1 MNYFL
6 TYTVYVLIL
15 SVLMGISTWKLFK
28 KLGYSPLLAFIP
40 FCNYLVILKETKHPR
55 WWAILSYLPIVGP
68 IMMSVFHLYLMDKF
82 GKNLIQNKFLTVF
95 LPFIYMAVV
104 NYSKDTEIEDELY
117 LTEEQKER
125 KERHDRVLNTSAQIF
140 DLFVTQSSTK
150 IPNFSS
156 DGENTKKKDSFLG
169 SITFAVVFA
178 TIIHVFV
185 TQPFGIPTGSM
196 ERTLLVGDFL
206 FVNKWSYGYR
216 LPMRPL
222 AIPFLQGTITDTGE
236 KGNPKDDPKSY
247 ADGVKLPYARIF
259 QFNKPQ
265 KNDVVVFNY
274 PQDSV
279 HTAIDRKDPYVK
291 RCVAVAGDTFE
302 MRAGRLFVNG
312 KPETVLGDQ
321 EVQHAYTVNTG
332 TQLDIPSLYNT
343 YGFLPVREMQNDKG
357 FVYMFQGLTDKTAKE
372 IKTLPNVVSMEENI
386 YPKDSATIS
395 YKLNA
400 DKSAYTKSIDTT
412 QSIFPINK
420 PWNQDWYGPLK
431 IPKKGDVVTI
441 NQETLPEYQ
450 WIISKYENNKL
461 ENKNGK
467 IFINGKETNQYTIQQ
482 DYYMMVGDNRDASLD
497 ARFFGFV
504 PEENIVGKPMFTW
517 MSLQGAFKDASS
529 SYQAPFKIRWD
540 RMFKATNTGEA
551 NKTSYWWVAAMIL
564 ILFFGWE
571 YFMKLFGKKKTE
583 DDL

>member
-28 KLGYSPLLAFIP
+28 KMGYSPLFAFIP
-40 FCNYLVILKETKHPR
+40 FYNYFIILKETEHPK
-55 WWAILSYLPIVGP
+55 WWAIFSYLPIVGP
-68 IMMSVFHLYLMDKF
+68 IMMSAFHIYLMKKF
-82 GKNLIQNKFLTVF
+82 GKSLVKDQLLTVI
-95 LPFIYMAVV
+95 LPFIYMATV
-104 NYSKDTEIEDELY
+104 NYSKDAEVEDE
-117 LTEEQKER
+117 
-125 KERHDRVLNTSAQIF
+125 NSN
-140 DLFVTQSSTK
+140 DLFITDEEK
-150 IPNFSS
+150 NA
-156 DGENTKKKDSFLG
+156 KKKDTFLG

-216 LPMRPL
+216 MPMRPV
-222 AIPFLQGTITDTGE
+222 AIPFLQGTIMDTGQ

-247 ADGVKLPYARIF
+247 VDGIKLPYTRIF
-259 QFNKPQ
+259 QFSKPQ

-274 PQDSV
+274 PRDSV

-312 KPETVLGDQ
+312 KSETVLGDQ
-321 EVQHAYTVNTG
+321 EIQHRYIVNTG
-332 TQLDIPSLYNT
+332 SQLDIPALYKT
-343 YGFLPVREMQNDKG
+343 YGFLPVQEVQGEKG
-357 FVYMFQGLTDKTAKE
+357 YIYAFQGLTDKTAKE
-372 IKTLPNVVSMEENI
+372 IKQLPQVIDMKEDI
-386 YPKDSATIS
+386 TPKGEAAVYYRDEA
-395 YKLNA
+395 K
-400 DKSAYTKSIDTT
+400 TKIDTT
-412 QSIFPINK
+412 QSIFPINQ
-420 PWNQDWYGPLK
+420 PWNQDWYGPLR
-431 IPKKGDVVTI
+431 IPKKGDVVAV
-441 NQETLPEYQ
+441 NNETLPLYQ
-450 WIISKYENNKL
+450 WIISQYEHNSL
-461 ENKNGK
+461 EKKNGK
-467 IFINGKETNQYTIQQ
+467 IFINGKEANNYTIQQ

-517 MSLQGAFKDASS
+517 MSLQGAFSDSS
-529 SYQAPFKIRWD
+529 STYQAPFKVRWD

-583 DDL
+583 DEA

>member
-15 SVLMGISTWKLFK
+15 SILMGISTWKLFK
-28 KLGYSPLLAFIP
+28 KMGYSPLFAFIP
-40 FCNYLVILKETKHPR
+40 FYNYFIILKETKHPK

-68 IMMSVFHLYLMDKF
+68 IMMSVFHLYLVKKF
-82 GKNLIQNKFLTVF
+82 GKTLFKDQILTVL
-95 LPFIYMAVV
+95 LPFIYMAII
-104 NYSKDTEIEDELY
+104 NYSKDVELEDENTNELF
-117 LTEEQKER
+117 LTDEEKE
-125 KERHDRVLNTSAQIF
+125 A
-140 DLFVTQSSTK
+140 
-150 IPNFSS
+150 
-156 DGENTKKKDSFLG
+156 KKKDTFLG

-216 LPMRPL
+216 LPMRPV
-222 AIPFLQGTITDTGE
+222 AIPFLQGTIMDTGE

-247 ADGVKLPYARIF
+247 VDGVKLPYTRIL

-291 RCVAVAGDTFE
+291 RCVATAGDTFE

-321 EVQHAYTVNTG
+321 EVQHSYIVNTSS
-332 TQLDIPSLYNT
+332 QLDIPALYKT
-343 YGFLPVREMQNDKG
+343 YGFLPVKEEQEGNG
-357 FVYMFQGLTDKTAKE
+357 FTYTFQGLTDKLAKE
-372 IKTLPNVVSMEENI
+372 IKALPNVLNMQESI
-386 YPKDSATIS
+386 LPKGMAAIQ
-395 YKLNA
+395 YKVNA
-400 DKSAYTKSIDTT
+400 DRTAFTKSIDTT
-412 QSIFPINK
+412 QSIFPVNK
-420 PWNQDWYGPLK
+420 PWNQDWYGPVR
-431 IPKKGDVVTI
+431 IPKKGDVVAI
-441 NQETLPEYQ
+441 NNETLPMFQ
-450 WIISKYENNKL
+450 WIISEYEHNSL
-461 ENKNGK
+461 EKKNGK
-467 IFINGKETNQYTIQQ
+467 IFINGKEANQYTIQQ
-482 DYYMMVGDNRDASLD
+482 DYYMMIGDNRDASLD

-517 MSLQGAFKDASS
+517 MSLQGAFADSSS
-529 SYQAPFKIRWD
+529 SYQAPFKIRWN

-551 NKTSYWWVAAMIL
+551 NKTSYWWIAAMIL

-571 YFMKLFGKKKTE
+571 YFVKLFKKKKTE
-583 DDL
+583 DEL

>member
-28 KLGYSPLLAFIP
+28 KMGYNPLFAFIP
-40 FCNYLVILKETKHPR
+40 FYNYFIILKETKHPK
-55 WWAILSYLPIVGP
+55 WWTILSYLPIVGP
-68 IMMSVFHLYLMDKF
+68 IMMSVFHLYLMKKF
-82 GKNLIQNKFLTVF
+82 GKTLFKDQILTVL
-95 LPFIYMAVV
+95 LPFIYMATV
-104 NYSKDTEIEDELY
+104 NYSKDVELEDE
-117 LTEEQKER
+117 
-125 KERHDRVLNTSAQIF
+125 NAN
-140 DLFVTQSSTK
+140 DLFLTDEEK
-150 IPNFSS
+150 
-156 DGENTKKKDSFLG
+156 EAKKKDTFLG

-216 LPMRPL
+216 LPMRPV
-222 AIPFLQGTITDTGE
+222 AIPFLQGTIMDTGQ

-247 ADGVKLPYARIF
+247 VDGVKLPYTRIL

-291 RCVAVAGDTFE
+291 RCVATAGDTFE

-321 EVQHAYTVNTG
+321 EVQHRYIVTTG
-332 TQLDIPSLYNT
+332 SQLDIPSLYNT
-343 YGFLPVREMQNDKG
+343 YGFLPVQEIQTDKG
-357 FVYMFQGLTDKTAKE
+357 YLYAFQGLTDKTAAE
-372 IKTLPNVVSMEENI
+372 IKGLSQVIEMKEDVS
-386 YPKDSATIS
+386 PKGEAAIA
-395 YKLNA
+395 YKDDL
-400 DKSAYTKSIDTT
+400 KTKIDTT
-412 QSIFPINK
+412 QSIFPVNK
-420 PWNQDWYGPLK
+420 PWNGDWYGPVR
-431 IPKKGDVVTI
+431 IPKKGDVVAI
-441 NQETLPEYQ
+441 NSESLPMYQ
-450 WIISKYENNKL
+450 WIISEYEHNSL
-461 ENKNGK
+461 EKKNGK
-467 IFINGKETNQYTIQQ
+467 IFINGKEANQYTIQQ
-482 DYYMMVGDNRDASLD
+482 DYYMMIGDNRDASLD

-517 MSLQGAFKDASS
+517 MSLQGAFADSS
-529 SYQAPFKIRWD
+529 STYQAPFKIRWD

-551 NKTSYWWVAAMIL
+551 NKTSYWWIAAMIL

-571 YFMKLFGKKKTE
+571 YFMKLFKKKKSE
-583 DDL
+583 DEI

>member
-6 TYTVYVLIL
+6 TYAVYVLIL
-15 SVLMGISTWKLFK
+15 SVLMGISTWKLFR
-28 KLGYSPLLAFIP
+28 KLGYSPLFAFIP
-40 FCNYLVILKETKHPR
+40 FYNYFIILKETKHPK

-68 IMMSVFHLYLMDKF
+68 IMMSVFHLYLMKKF
-82 GKNLIQNKFLTVF
+82 GKTLFKDQLLTVI
-95 LPFIYMAVV
+95 LPFIYMATV
-104 NYSKDTEIEDELY
+104 NYGKDVELEDENELF
-117 LTEEQKER
+117 LTDEEK
-125 KERHDRVLNTSAQIF
+125 
-140 DLFVTQSSTK
+140 
-150 IPNFSS
+150 
-156 DGENTKKKDSFLG
+156 NTKKKDSFLG

-222 AIPFLQGTITDTGE
+222 AIPFLQGTIMDTGQ

-247 ADGVKLPYARIF
+247 ADGVKLPYERIF

-265 KNDVVVFNY
+265 KNDIVVFNY

-321 EVQHAYTVNTG
+321 EVQHRYIVTTG
-332 TQLDIPSLYNT
+332 SQLDILSLYNT
-343 YGFLPVREMQNDKG
+343 HGFLPVQEQQTDKG
-357 FVYMFQGLTDKTAKE
+357 FVYGFQGLTDETAAEIGKLPQVIDIKE
-372 IKTLPNVVSMEENI
+372 DIQ
-386 YPKDSATIS
+386 
-395 YKLNA
+395 
-400 DKSAYTKSIDTT
+400 DKGLAAVYYRDEARKKIDTT

-467 IFINGKETNQYTIQQ
+467 IFINGKETNQYTIRQ

-517 MSLQGAFKDASS
+517 MSVQGAFSDASS

-551 NKTSYWWVAAMIL
+551 NKTSYWWIAAMIL

-571 YFMKLFGKKKTE
+571 YFMKLFKKKETE
-583 DDL
+583 DNV

>member
-28 KLGYSPLLAFIP
+28 KLGYSPLFAFIP
-40 FCNYLVILKETKHPR
+40 FYNYFIILKETKHPK

-68 IMMSVFHLYLMDKF
+68 IMMSVFHLYLMKKF
-82 GKNLIQNKFLTVF
+82 GKTLFKDQLLTVL
-95 LPFIYMAVV
+95 LPFIYMATV
-104 NYSKDTEIEDELY
+104 NYGKDVELEDENELF
-117 LTEEQKER
+117 LTDEEK
-125 KERHDRVLNTSAQIF
+125 NA
-140 DLFVTQSSTK
+140 
-150 IPNFSS
+150 
-156 DGENTKKKDSFLG
+156 KKKDSFLG
-169 SITFAVVFA
+169 SVTFAVVFA

-222 AIPFLQGTITDTGE
+222 AIPFLQGTIFDSGE

-247 ADGVKLPYARIF
+247 VDGIKLPYERIL

-265 KNDVVVFNY
+265 KHDVVVFNY

-312 KPETVLGDQ
+312 KPETILGDQ
-321 EVQHAYTVNTG
+321 EIQHAYTVNTG
-332 TQLDIPSLYNT
+332 AQLDIPGLYNI

-357 FVYMFQGLTDKTAKE
+357 GFTYMFQGLTDKTAKE
-372 IKTLPNVVSMEENI
+372 IKALPNVIDMEENI
-386 YPKDSATIS
+386 FPKDSATVS

-400 DKSAYTKSIDTT
+400 DKTAYTKSIDTT

-450 WIISKYENNKL
+450 WIISEYEHNSL

-467 IFINGKETNQYTIQQ
+467 IFINGKETNQYTIKQ
-482 DYYMMVGDNRDASLD
+482 DYYMMIGDNRDASLD

-517 MSLQGAFKDASS
+517 MSIEGAFKDSGS
-529 SYQAPFKIRWD
+529 SYQADGWRIRWD

-551 NKTSYWWVAAMIL
+551 NKTSYWWIAAMIL

-583 DDL
+583 DDI

>member
-28 KLGYSPLLAFIP
+28 KMGYSPLFAFIP
-40 FCNYLVILKETKHPR
+40 FYNYFIILKETKHPK

-68 IMMSVFHLYLMDKF
+68 IMMSVFHIYLMKKF
-82 GKNLIQNKFLTVF
+82 GKTLFQHQLLTVI
-95 LPFIYMAVV
+95 LPFIYMATV
-104 NYSKDTEIEDELY
+104 NYSKDAEVEDE
-117 LTEEQKER
+117 
-125 KERHDRVLNTSAQIF
+125 SAN
-140 DLFVTQSSTK
+140 DLFLTDEEKNV
-150 IPNFSS
+150 
-156 DGENTKKKDSFLG
+156 KKKDTFIG

-216 LPMRPL
+216 LPMRPV
-222 AIPFLQGTITDTGE
+222 AIPFLQGTIMDTGE

-247 ADGVKLPYARIF
+247 VEGIKLPYSRIL

-265 KNDVVVFNY
+265 RNDVVVFNY

-279 HTAIDRKDPYVK
+279 HIAIDRKDPYVK

-302 MRAGRLFVNG
+302 MRGGRLFVNG
-312 KPETVLGDQ
+312 KPEMVLGDQ

-332 TQLDIPSLYNT
+332 SQLDIPSLYNT
-343 YGFLPVREMQNDKG
+343 YGFLPVREIQTEKG
-357 FVYMFQGLTDKTAKE
+357 FIYAFQGLTDKTAAE
-372 IKTLPNVVSMEENI
+372 IKTLPNVVSMEESI
-386 YPKDSATIS
+386 FPKDSATVS

-431 IPKKGDVVTI
+431 IPKKGDVVAI
-441 NQETLPEYQ
+441 NKETLPTYR
-450 WIISKYENNKL
+450 WIISEYEHNSLVERDNQ
-461 ENKNGK
+461 
-467 IFINGKETNQYTIQQ
+467 IFINGQPATSYTIKQ
-482 DYYMMVGDNRDASLD
+482 DYYMMIGDNRDASLD

-517 MSLQGAFKDASS
+517 MSVQGVFSDASS
-529 SYQAPFKIRWD
+529 TYQAPKKIRWD

-551 NKTSYWWVAAMIL
+551 NKTSYWWIAAMIL

-571 YFMKLFGKKKTE
+571 YFVKLFRKDKKE
-583 DDL
+583 ENL

>member
-1 MNYFL
+1 TL
-6 TYTVYVLIL
+6 YVLIL

-28 KLGYSPLLAFIP
+28 KMGYSPLFAFIP
-40 FCNYLVILKETKHPR
+40 FYNYFIILKETEHPK
-55 WWAILSYLPIVGP
+55 WWAIFSYLPIVGP
-68 IMMSVFHLYLMDKF
+68 IMMSAFHIYLMKKF
-82 GKNLIQNKFLTVF
+82 GKSLVKDQLLTVI
-95 LPFIYMAVV
+95 LPFIYMATV
-104 NYSKDTEIEDELY
+104 NYSKDAEVEDE
-117 LTEEQKER
+117 
-125 KERHDRVLNTSAQIF
+125 NSN
-140 DLFVTQSSTK
+140 DLFITDEEK
-150 IPNFSS
+150 NA
-156 DGENTKKKDSFLG
+156 KKKDTFLG

-216 LPMRPL
+216 MPMRPV
-222 AIPFLQGTITDTGE
+222 AIPFLQGTIMDTGQ

-247 ADGVKLPYARIF
+247 VDGIKLPYTRIF
-259 QFNKPQ
+259 QFSKPQ

-274 PQDSV
+274 PRDSV

-312 KPETVLGDQ
+312 KSETVLGDQ
-321 EVQHAYTVNTG
+321 EIQHRYIVNTG
-332 TQLDIPSLYNT
+332 SQLDIPALYKT
-343 YGFLPVREMQNDKG
+343 YGFLPVQEVQGEKG
-357 FVYMFQGLTDKTAKE
+357 YIYAFQGLTDKTAKE
-372 IKTLPNVVSMEENI
+372 IKQLPQVIDMKEDI
-386 YPKDSATIS
+386 TPKGEAAVYYRDEA
-395 YKLNA
+395 K
-400 DKSAYTKSIDTT
+400 TKIDTT
-412 QSIFPINK
+412 QSIFPINQ
-420 PWNQDWYGPLK
+420 PWNQDWYGPLR
-431 IPKKGDVVTI
+431 IPKKGDVVAV
-441 NQETLPEYQ
+441 NNETLPLYQ
-450 WIISKYENNKL
+450 WIISQYEHNSL
-461 ENKNGK
+461 EKKNGK
-467 IFINGKETNQYTIQQ
+467 IFINGKEANNYTIQQ

-517 MSLQGAFKDASS
+517 MSLQGAFSDSS
-529 SYQAPFKIRWD
+529 STYQAPFKVRWD

-583 DDL
+583 DEA

>member
-15 SVLMGISTWKLFK
+15 SVLMGLSSWKLFK
-28 KLGYSPLLAFIP
+28 KMGYSPLFAFIP
-40 FCNYLVILKETKHPR
+40 FYNYFIILKETKHPK

-68 IMMSVFHLYLMDKF
+68 IMMSVFHLYLVKKF
-82 GKNLIQNKFLTVF
+82 GKTLFKDQILTVI
-95 LPFIYMAVV
+95 LPFIYMAVI
-104 NYSKDTEIEDELY
+104 NYSKDVELEDE
-117 LTEEQKER
+117 
-125 KERHDRVLNTSAQIF
+125 NAN
-140 DLFVTQSSTK
+140 DLFLTDEEK
-150 IPNFSS
+150 N
-156 DGENTKKKDSFLG
+156 DKKKDTFVG

-216 LPMRPL
+216 LPMRPV
-222 AIPFLQGTITDTGE
+222 AIPFLQGTIMDTGQ

-247 ADGVKLPYARIF
+247 VDGIKLPYTRIL
-259 QFNKPQ
+259 QFDKPQ

-274 PQDSV
+274 PRDSV

-291 RCVAVAGDTFE
+291 RCVATAGDTFE

-321 EVQHAYTVNTG
+321 EVQHAYVVNTKE
-332 TQLDIPSLYNT
+332 QLDIPTLYKG
-343 YGFLPVREMQNDKG
+343 YGFLPVTEEQTNSG
-357 FVYMFQGLTDKTAKE
+357 FKYTFQGLTDKIAKD
-372 IKTLPNVVSMEENI
+372 IKELPSVIDMQESILSKGMAAI
-386 YPKDSATIS
+386 Q
-395 YKLNA
+395 YKVNA
-400 DKSAYTKSIDTT
+400 DKTAYTKSIDTT
-412 QSIFPINK
+412 QSIFPVNK
-420 PWNQDWYGPLK
+420 AWNPDWYGPVR
-431 IPKKGDVVTI
+431 IPKKGDVVAI
-441 NQETLPEYQ
+441 NQETFPMYQ
-450 WIISKYENNKL
+450 WIISEYEHNSL
-461 ENKNGK
+461 EKKNGK
-467 IFINGKETNQYTIQQ
+467 IFINGKEANQYTIQQ
-482 DYYMMVGDNRDASLD
+482 DYYMMIGDNRDASLD

-517 MSLQGAFKDASS
+517 MSLQGAFSDSS
-529 SYQAPFKIRWD
+529 STYQAPFKVRWD

-551 NKTSYWWVAAMIL
+551 NKTSYWWIAAMIL

-571 YFMKLFGKKKTE
+571 YFEKLFRKKKTE
-583 DDL
+583 DN

>member
-28 KLGYSPLLAFIP
+28 KMGYSPLFAFIP
-40 FCNYLVILKETKHPR
+40 FYNYFIILKETKHPK

-68 IMMSVFHLYLMDKF
+68 IMMSVFHLYLVKKF
-82 GKNLIQNKFLTVF
+82 GKTLFKDQILTVI
-95 LPFIYMAVV
+95 LPFIYMAVI
-104 NYSKDTEIEDELY
+104 NYSKDVELEDE
-117 LTEEQKER
+117 
-125 KERHDRVLNTSAQIF
+125 NAN
-140 DLFVTQSSTK
+140 DLFLTDEEKNAQ
-150 IPNFSS
+150 
-156 DGENTKKKDSFLG
+156 KKDTFIG

-216 LPMRPL
+216 LPMRPV
-222 AIPFLQGTITDTGE
+222 AIPFLQGTIMDTGQ

-247 ADGVKLPYARIF
+247 VDGVKLPYTRIL

-291 RCVAVAGDTFE
+291 RCVATAGDTFE

-321 EVQHAYTVNTG
+321 EVQHRYIVTTG
-332 TQLDIPSLYNT
+332 SQLDIPSLYNT
-343 YGFLPVREMQNDKG
+343 YGFLPVQEVQTEKG
-357 FVYMFQGLTDKTAKE
+357 YLYAFQGLTDKTAKE
-372 IKTLPNVVSMEENI
+372 IKELSQVIEMKEDVS
-386 YPKDSATIS
+386 PKGEAAIA
-395 YKLNA
+395 YKDEL
-400 DKSAYTKSIDTT
+400 KTRIDTT
-412 QSIFPINK
+412 QSIFPVNK
-420 PWNQDWYGPLK
+420 PWNADWYGPVR
-431 IPKKGDVVTI
+431 IPKKGDVVAI
-441 NQETLPEYQ
+441 NQETLPMYQ
-450 WIISKYENNKL
+450 WIISEYEHNSL
-461 ENKNGK
+461 EKKNGK
-467 IFINGKETNQYTIQQ
+467 IFINGKEANQYTIQQ

-517 MSLQGAFKDASS
+517 MSVQGVFSDASS
-529 SYQAPFKIRWD
+529 TYQAPRKVRWD

-551 NKTSYWWVAAMIL
+551 NKTSYWWIAAMIL

-571 YFMKLFGKKKTE
+571 YFMKLFRKKKTE
-583 DDL
+583 ND

>member
-28 KLGYSPLLAFIP
+28 KMGYSPLFAFIP
-40 FCNYLVILKETKHPR
+40 FYNYFIILKETKHPK

-68 IMMSVFHLYLMDKF
+68 IMMSVFHLYLVKKF
-82 GKNLIQNKFLTVF
+82 GKTLFKDQILTVI
-95 LPFIYMAVV
+95 LPFIYMATI
-104 NYSKDTEIEDELY
+104 NYSKDVELEDENANELF
-117 LTEEQKER
+117 LTDEEKE
-125 KERHDRVLNTSAQIF
+125 A
-140 DLFVTQSSTK
+140 
-150 IPNFSS
+150 
-156 DGENTKKKDSFLG
+156 KKKDTFLG

-216 LPMRPL
+216 LPMRPV
-222 AIPFLQGTITDTGE
+222 AIPFLQGTIMDTGQ

-247 ADGVKLPYARIF
+247 VDGVKLPYTRIL
-259 QFNKPQ
+259 QFSKPQ

-291 RCVAVAGDTFE
+291 RCVATAGDTFE

-321 EVQHAYTVNTG
+321 EVQHRYIVTTDS
-332 TQLDIPSLYNT
+332 QLDIPTLYKA
-343 YGFLPVREMQNDKG
+343 YGFLPVVEQQQNNGG
-357 FVYMFQGLTDKTAKE
+357 FIYAFQGLTDKTAKD
-372 IKTLPNVVSMEENI
+372 IKGLPHVTDITEDVSVKGEAAI
-386 YPKDSATIS
+386 
-395 YKLNA
+395 
-400 DKSAYTKSIDTT
+400 AYRDEARTKIDTT
-412 QSIFPINK
+412 QSIFPVNK
-420 PWNQDWYGPLK
+420 PWNQDWYGPVR
-431 IPKKGDVVTI
+431 IPKKGDVVAI
-441 NQETLPEYQ
+441 NNETLPMFQ
-450 WIISKYENNKL
+450 WIISEYEHNSL
-461 ENKNGK
+461 EKKNGK
-467 IFINGKETNQYTIQQ
+467 IFINGKEANQYTIQQ

-517 MSLQGAFKDASS
+517 MSVQGAFADSSS

-551 NKTSYWWVAAMIL
+551 NKTSYWWIAAMIL

-571 YFMKLFGKKKTE
+571 YFVKLFKKNKTE
-583 DDL
+583 DEL

>member
-15 SVLMGISTWKLFK
+15 SVLMGISTWKLFRK
-28 KLGYSPLLAFIP
+28 MGYSPLLAFIP
-40 FCNYLVILKETKHPR
+40 FYNYFIILKETKHPK

-68 IMMSVFHLYLMDKF
+68 IMMSVFHLYLVKKF
-82 GKNLIQNKFLTVF
+82 GKILFKDQILTVI
-95 LPFIYMAVV
+95 LPFIYMAVI
-104 NYSKDTEIEDELY
+104 NYSKDVELEDE
-117 LTEEQKER
+117 
-125 KERHDRVLNTSAQIF
+125 NAN
-140 DLFVTQSSTK
+140 DLFLTDEEK
-150 IPNFSS
+150 N
-156 DGENTKKKDSFLG
+156 DKKKDTFIG

-216 LPMRPL
+216 LPMRPV
-222 AIPFLQGTITDTGE
+222 AIPFLQGTIMDTGQ

-247 ADGVKLPYARIF
+247 VDGVKLPYTRIL

-291 RCVAVAGDTFE
+291 RCVATAGDTFE

-321 EVQHAYTVNTG
+321 EVQHRYIVTTG
-332 TQLDIPSLYNT
+332 SQLDIPSLYNT
-343 YGFLPVREMQNDKG
+343 YGFLPVQEVQTDKG
-357 FVYMFQGLTDKTAKE
+357 YLYAFQGLTDKTAKE
-372 IKTLPNVVSMEENI
+372 IKELSQVIDMKEEVSPKGEAAI
-386 YPKDSATIS
+386 YYRDEAK
-395 YKLNA
+395 
-400 DKSAYTKSIDTT
+400 TKIDTT
-412 QSIFPINK
+412 QSIFPVNK
-420 PWNQDWYGPLK
+420 PWNQDWYGPVR
-431 IPKKGDVVTI
+431 IPKKGDVVAI
-441 NQETLPEYQ
+441 NNETLPMYQ
-450 WIISKYENNKL
+450 WIISEYEHNSL
-461 ENKNGK
+461 EKKNGK
-467 IFINGKETNQYTIQQ
+467 IFINGKEANQYTIQQ

-517 MSLQGAFKDASS
+517 MSLQGAFADSS
-529 SYQAPFKIRWD
+529 STYQAPFKIRWD

-551 NKTSYWWVAAMIL
+551 NKTSYWWIAAMIL

-571 YFMKLFGKKKTE
+571 YFVKLFRKNKTE
-583 DDL
+583 ND

>member
-6 TYTVYVLIL
+6 IYSVYVLIL

-28 KLGYSPLLAFIP
+28 KMGYNPLFAFVP
-40 FCNYLVILKETKHPR
+40 FYNYFIIQKETKHPK
-55 WWAILSYLPIVGP
+55 WWVAMAYLPIVGP
-68 IMMSVFHLYLMDKF
+68 IMMTVFHLFLMKHF
-82 GKNLIQNKFLTVF
+82 GKSGFTQKLLTVI
-95 LPFIYMAVV
+95 LPFIYMAIV
-104 NYSKDTEIEDELY
+104 NYSKDAEVETEDELY
-117 LTEEQKER
+117 LTEDEKKE
-125 KERHDRVLNTSAQIF
+125 
-140 DLFVTQSSTK
+140 
-150 IPNFSS
+150 
-156 DGENTKKKDSFLG
+156 KKKESFLG

-178 TIIHVFV
+178 TIIHVFL

-216 LPMRPL
+216 MPMRPL
-222 AIPFLQGTITDTGE
+222 AIPFLQGTIMDTGQ

-247 ADGVKLPYARIF
+247 VDAVKLPYSRLL

-265 KNDVVVFNY
+265 KNDIVVFNY

-291 RCVAVAGDTFE
+291 RCVAVAGDVIE

-312 KPETVLGDQ
+312 KAETILGDQ
-321 EVQHAYTVNTG
+321 KVQHKYIAQTG
-332 TQLDIPSLYNT
+332 SQLDVPALYNK
-343 YGFLPVREMQNDKG
+343 YGFLPLQEIQTQNGYLYD
-357 FVYMFQGLTDKTAKE
+357 FQGLTDETAKE
-372 IKTLPNVVSMEENI
+372 IKALPQIIKMEEHVW
-386 YPKDSATIS
+386 PKDSAAVG

-400 DKSAYTKSIDTT
+400 ERDAYTKKIDTT

-420 PWNQDWYGPLK
+420 KWNQDWYGPLK
-431 IPKKGDVVTI
+431 IPKKGDVVTL
-441 NQETLPEYQ
+441 NQENLPEYQ
-450 WIISKYENNKL
+450 WIISEYEHNKL

-467 IFINGKETNQYTIQQ
+467 IFVNGQETNQYTIKQ
-482 DYYMMVGDNRDASLD
+482 DYYMMIGDNRDASLD

-517 MSLQGAFKDASS
+517 MSVEGLFKDAGS
-529 SYQAPFKIRWD
+529 SYQAPTKIRWD

-551 NKTSYWWVAAMIL
+551 NKTSYWWVAVL
-564 ILFFGWE
+564 VLVLFFGWD
-571 YFMKLFGKKKTE
+571 YIMKLFKKKETE
-583 DDL
+583 E

>member
-15 SVLMGISTWKLFK
+15 SILMGISTWKLFK
-28 KLGYSPLLAFIP
+28 KMGYSPLFAFIP
-40 FCNYLVILKETKHPR
+40 FYNYFIILKETKHPK

-68 IMMSVFHLYLMDKF
+68 IMMSVFHLYLVKKF
-82 GKNLIQNKFLTVF
+82 GKTLFKDQILTVL
-95 LPFIYMAVV
+95 LPFIYMATI
-104 NYSKDTEIEDELY
+104 NYSKDVELEDESANELF
-117 LTEEQKER
+117 LTDEEKE
-125 KERHDRVLNTSAQIF
+125 A
-140 DLFVTQSSTK
+140 
-150 IPNFSS
+150 
-156 DGENTKKKDSFLG
+156 KKKDTFLG

-216 LPMRPL
+216 LPMRPV
-222 AIPFLQGTITDTGE
+222 AIPFLQGTIMDTGE

-247 ADGVKLPYARIF
+247 VDAVKLPYTRIL
-259 QFNKPQ
+259 QFNKPK

-291 RCVAVAGDTFE
+291 RCVATAGDTFE

-321 EVQHAYTVNTG
+321 EVQHSYIVNTSS
-332 TQLDIPSLYNT
+332 QLDIPALYKT
-343 YGFLPVREMQNDKG
+343 YGFLPVKEEQEGNG
-357 FVYMFQGLTDKTAKE
+357 FTYTFQGLTDKLAKE
-372 IKTLPNVVSMEENI
+372 IKALPNVLNMQESI
-386 YPKDSATIS
+386 LPKGMAAIQ
-395 YKLNA
+395 YKVNA
-400 DKSAYTKSIDTT
+400 DRTAYTKSIDTT
-412 QSIFPINK
+412 QSIFPVNK
-420 PWNQDWYGPLK
+420 PWNQDWYGPVR
-431 IPKKGDVVTI
+431 IPKKGDVVAI
-441 NQETLPEYQ
+441 NNETLPMFQ
-450 WIISKYENNKL
+450 WIISEYEHNSL
-461 ENKNGK
+461 EKKDGK
-467 IFINGKETNQYTIQQ
+467 IFINGKEASQYTIQQ

-517 MSLQGAFKDASS
+517 MSLQGAFADSS
-529 SYQAPFKIRWD
+529 STYQAPFKIRWD

-551 NKTSYWWVAAMIL
+551 SKTSYWWVAAMIL

-571 YFMKLFGKKKTE
+571 YFVKLFKKKKTE
-583 DDL
+583 DEL

>member
-6 TYTVYVLIL
+6 IYSVYVLIL

-28 KLGYSPLLAFIP
+28 KMGYNPLFAFVP
-40 FCNYLVILKETKHPR
+40 FYNYFIIQKETKHPK
-55 WWAILSYLPIVGP
+55 WWVAMAYLPIVGP
-68 IMMSVFHLYLMDKF
+68 IMMTVFHLFLMKHF
-82 GKNLIQNKFLTVF
+82 GKSGFTQKLLTVI
-95 LPFIYMAVV
+95 LPFIYMAIV
-104 NYSKDTEIEDELY
+104 NYSKDAEVETEDELY
-117 LTEEQKER
+117 LTEDEKKE
-125 KERHDRVLNTSAQIF
+125 
-140 DLFVTQSSTK
+140 
-150 IPNFSS
+150 
-156 DGENTKKKDSFLG
+156 KKKESFLG

-178 TIIHVFV
+178 TIIHVFL

-216 LPMRPL
+216 MPMRPL
-222 AIPFLQGTITDTGE
+222 AIPFLQGTIMDTGL

-247 ADGVKLPYARIF
+247 VDAVKLPYSRLL

-265 KNDVVVFNY
+265 KNDIVVFNY

-291 RCVAVAGDTFE
+291 RCVAVAGDVIE

-312 KPETVLGDQ
+312 KAETILGDQ
-321 EVQHAYTVNTG
+321 KVQHKYIAQTG
-332 TQLDIPSLYNT
+332 SQLDVPALYNK
-343 YGFLPVREMQNDKG
+343 YGFLPLQEIQTQNGYLYD
-357 FVYMFQGLTDKTAKE
+357 FQGLTDETAKE
-372 IKTLPNVVSMEENI
+372 IKALPQIIKMEEHVW
-386 YPKDSATIS
+386 PKDSAAVG

-400 DKSAYTKSIDTT
+400 ERDAYTKKIDTT

-420 PWNQDWYGPLK
+420 KWNQDWYGPLK
-431 IPKKGDVVTI
+431 IPKKGDVVTL

-450 WIISKYENNKL
+450 WIISEYEHNKL

-467 IFINGKETNQYTIQQ
+467 IFVNGQETNQYTIKQ
-482 DYYMMVGDNRDASLD
+482 DYYMMIGDNRDASLD

-517 MSLQGAFKDASS
+517 MSVEGLFKDAGS
-529 SYQAPFKIRWD
+529 SYQAPTKIRWD

-551 NKTSYWWVAAMIL
+551 NKTSYWWVAVL
-564 ILFFGWE
+564 VLVLFFGWD
-571 YFMKLFGKKKTE
+571 YIMKLFKKKETE
-583 DDL
+583 E

>member
-15 SVLMGISTWKLFK
+15 SLLMGLSTWKLFK
-28 KLGYSPLLAFIP
+28 KMGYNPVFAFIP
-40 FCNYLVILKETKHPR
+40 FYNYFIVLKETKHPK

-68 IMMSVFHLYLMDKF
+68 IMMSVFHIYLMKKF
-82 GKNLIQNKFLTVF
+82 GKSLVQHQLLTVF
-95 LPFIYMAVV
+95 LPFIYMASV
-104 NYSKDTEIEDELY
+104 NYSKDAEIEDEEANELF
-117 LTEEQKER
+117 LTDEEKQ
-125 KERHDRVLNTSAQIF
+125 L
-140 DLFVTQSSTK
+140 
-150 IPNFSS
+150 
-156 DGENTKKKDSFLG
+156 KKKDSFIG
-169 SITFAVVFA
+169 SVTFAVVFA

-216 LPMRPL
+216 MPMRPV
-222 AIPFLQGTITDTGE
+222 AIPFLQGTVYDFQ
-236 KGNPKDDPKSY
+236 KDGNPKNDGKSY
-247 ADGVKLPYARIF
+247 VDAVKLPYERIL

-265 KNDVVVFNY
+265 KNDIVVFNY

-302 MRAGRLFVNG
+302 MRGGKLFVNN

-321 EVQHAYTVNTG
+321 ERQHRFIVTTG
-332 TQLDIPSLYNT
+332 SQLDIPGLYKI
-343 YGFLPVREMQNDKG
+343 YGFLPVQEIPNGSG
-357 FVYMFQGLTDKTAKE
+357 FIYAFQGLTDKIAAE
-372 IKTLPNVVSMEENI
+372 IKKLPQVIEMKEDI
-386 YPKDSATIS
+386 MPKGEAAIA
-395 YKLNA
+395 YKDEA
-400 DKSAYTKSIDTT
+400 KTKIDTT
-412 QSIFPINK
+412 QSIFPVNK
-420 PWNQDWYGPLK
+420 AWNQDWYGPVR
-431 IPKKGDVVTI
+431 IPKKGDVVAI
-441 NQETLPEYQ
+441 NKETLPMYR
-450 WIISKYENNKL
+450 WIISEYEHNSVA
-461 ENKNGK
+461 ERNGQ
-467 IFINGKETNQYTIQQ
+467 IFINNQPAKDYTIKQ

-517 MSLQGAFKDASS
+517 MSIEGAFDDSSS
-529 SYQAPFKIRWD
+529 SYQADGWRFRWD

-551 NKTSYWWVAAMIL
+551 DKTSYWWIAAMIL

-571 YFMKLFGKKKTE
+571 YFVKLFKKNKSE
-583 DDL
+583 E

>member
-6 TYTVYVLIL
+6 TYTVYVLVL
-15 SVLMGISTWKLFK
+15 SILMGISTWKLFK
-28 KLGYSPLLAFIP
+28 KMGYSPLFAFIP
-40 FCNYLVILKETKHPR
+40 FYNYFIILKETKHPK
-55 WWAILSYLPIVGP
+55 WWAILSYMPIVGP
-68 IMMSVFHLYLMDKF
+68 IMMSVFHLYLMKKF
-82 GKNLIQNKFLTVF
+82 GKTLFKDQILTVI
-95 LPFIYMAVV
+95 LPFIYMATV
-104 NYSKDTEIEDELY
+104 NYSKDTELEDE
-117 LTEEQKER
+117 
-125 KERHDRVLNTSAQIF
+125 NAN
-140 DLFVTQSSTK
+140 DLFLTDEEK
-150 IPNFSS
+150 S
-156 DGENTKKKDSFLG
+156 DKKKDTFLG

-247 ADGVKLPYARIF
+247 VDGVKLPYTRIL

-274 PQDSV
+274 PRDSV

-291 RCVAVAGDTFE
+291 RCVATAGDTFE

-312 KPETVLGDQ
+312 KPEVVLGDQ
-321 EVQHAYTVNTG
+321 EVQHRYIVTTG
-332 TQLDIPSLYNT
+332 SQLDIPALYKA
-343 YGFLPVREMQNDKG
+343 YGFLPVQELQQNNG
-357 FVYMFQGLTDKTAKE
+357 GYLYAFQGLTDKTAKD
-372 IKTLPNVVSMEENI
+372 IKELPQVIDMKEDVSAKGEAAV
-386 YPKDSATIS
+386 YYKDEL
-395 YKLNA
+395 K
-400 DKSAYTKSIDTT
+400 TKIDTT

-420 PWNQDWYGPLK
+420 PWNADWYGPVR
-431 IPKKGDVVTI
+431 IPKKGDVVAI
-441 NQETLPEYQ
+441 NNETLPMFQ
-450 WIISKYENNKL
+450 WIISEYEHNSL
-461 ENKNGK
+461 EKKNGK

-517 MSLQGAFKDASS
+517 MSLQGAFSDSS
-529 SYQAPFKIRWD
+529 STYQAPFKVRWD

-551 NKTSYWWVAAMIL
+551 NKTSYWWIAAMIL

-571 YFMKLFGKKKTE
+571 YFVKLFRKNKTE
-583 DDL
+583 DEL